1 MLTKP
6 PLKECPETQDV
17 AWFRGFLSLT
27 CGACNMRMDIPASSL
42 RTIDS
47 LEDGQW
53 KTLYVV
59 HCPWCRGTNVV
70 DEDIIPRCKPEVIF
84 SQLGDNNSNNS
95 NNNMAVGN
103 PFRPFV
109 ADEGQYSLFS
119 TSVSSS
125 TGNIFS
131 NPTQVAANNPKDNF
145 ESGKKYKASTGN
157 NILLR

>member
-1 MLTKP
+1 
-6 PLKECPETQDV
+6 
-17 AWFRGFLSLT
+17 
-27 CGACNMRMDIPASSL
+27 
-42 RTIDS
+42 
-47 LEDGQW
+47 
-53 KTLYVV
+53 
-59 HCPWCRGTNVV
+59 VV

-84 SQLGDNNSNNS
+84 SHLGDNNSNNS